1 MAPVEPELVEAD
13 WTGIAGP
20 VAVDLR
26 HRALVVLFTSLDSGA
41 VEEGLLP
48 VLPVL
53 VARHVVVVAA
63 VRDPE
68 LERRRTL
75 RGTASEVYRAAAA
88 ERALQ
93 QRETLK
99 AELRSMGAEVVDA
112 APQELPPALADAY
125 IRLKAAG
132 RL

>member
-1 MAPVEPELVEAD
+1 
-13 WTGIAGP
+13 
-20 VAVDLR
+20 
-26 HRALVVLFTSLDSGA
+26 
-41 VEEGLLP
+41 
-48 VLPVL
+48 
-53 VARHVVVVAA
+53 
-63 VRDPE
+63 
-68 LERRRTL
+68 
-75 RGTASEVYRAAAA
+75 VYRAAAA

-112 APQELPPALADAY
+112 PPQELPPALADAY